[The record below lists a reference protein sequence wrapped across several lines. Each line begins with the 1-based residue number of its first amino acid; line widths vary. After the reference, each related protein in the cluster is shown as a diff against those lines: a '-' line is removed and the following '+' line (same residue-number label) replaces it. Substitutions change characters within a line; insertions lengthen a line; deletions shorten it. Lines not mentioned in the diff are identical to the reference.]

1 MLETKKLLFVCSR
14 NKWRSKTAE
23 TIFNKYQNL
32 EVRSAGT
39 SNSTITKI
47 TISLIEWAD
56 KIYVMEK
63 KHKEIME
70 HKFGKLDKLVSV
82 LNIPDEYK
90 YMDEELIDELKSV
103 VIIE

>member
-1 MLETKKLLFVCSR
+1 MLENKKLLFVCSR

-23 TIFNKYQNL
+23 TIFSNYQNI

-39 SNSTITKI
+39 SSSAQTKI
-47 TISLIEWAD
+47 SKKLIEWAD
-56 KIYVMEK
+56 EIYVMEK
-63 KHKEIME
+63 KHKEIIE
-70 HKFGKLDKLVSV
+70 HKFGRFDKLISI

-90 YMDEELIDELKSV
+90 YMDEELVDELKSV